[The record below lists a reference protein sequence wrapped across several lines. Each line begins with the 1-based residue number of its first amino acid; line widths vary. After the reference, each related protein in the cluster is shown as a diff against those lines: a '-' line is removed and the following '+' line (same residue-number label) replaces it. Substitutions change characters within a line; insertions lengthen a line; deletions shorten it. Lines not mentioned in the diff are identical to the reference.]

1 MREKLR
7 KKVESL
13 IQEEQKSEV
22 DQELLTK
29 LFELAAGEPLYDQF
43 SPSQR
48 NTLNEFFRDVRD
60 YLFQE
65 LLSGSYGAQTII
77 DAVIV
82 LAFEAG
88 YKLKESEVQAI
99 N

>member
-7 KKVESL
+7 KKIESL

-29 LFELAAGEPLYDQF
+29 LFELASGEPLYEKF
-43 SPSQR
+43 NPSER
-48 NTLNEFFRDVRD
+48 NTLNEFFRDLRN

-65 LLSGSYGAQTII
+65 LLNGTYGAQIII

-82 LAFEAG
+82 LSFETG
-88 YKLKESEVQAI
+88 YKFKGER
-99 N
+99 

>member
-88 YKLKESEVQAI
+88 YKLKESEAQAI